1 MKTQLLCTFTK
12 RNRLYDT
19 VSLIIECHDIVFN
32 KVYVFSNEDDH
43 HQLICTYN
51 IPQNEDNYIEGVDT
65 IALHRKKQTN
75 TLYTI
80 NALNEI
86 IREKNQGVLDKTFP
100 VPWEEYQNTLLLV
113 NDEGLNKIRTR
124 IYTIVNVDTWENDQ
138 KIKNECLA
146 FFFNTK
152 FCFFDY

>member
-1 MKTQLLCTFTK
+1 MYERKGGQIMRTQLLCTLTK
-12 RNRLYDT
+12 RNKLHEVID
-19 VSLIIECHDIVFN
+19 VIITCNDIVFN
-32 KVYVFSNEDDH
+32 KVYVFQNEDDH

-51 IPQNEDNYIEGVDT
+51 IPQNQDNFIEGVDT

-80 NALNEI
+80 NSLNEI
-86 IREKNQGVLDKTFP
+86 IREKNNGVLDKTFP

-113 NDEGLNKIRTR
+113 NDEGLNKIHTR

-138 KIKNECLA
+138 KLKDEL
-146 FFFNTK
+146 
-152 FCFFDY
+152 